1 MLKSYKSV
9 LTKNNKSVILFSN
22 IQLKLTAWL
31 IFYIGKTFEFKWKN
45 TSIQMFNKKKKS
57 EEPVMDEQL
66 DAQEAVDQQTE
77 ENTATEPVIELSAEE
92 KLQQE
97 NSVLNDK
104 YLRLFAEFDNYKRR
118 TQKERIELLQTAGKD
133 VVVSML
139 PVLDDFD
146 RALKATENATEVNAI
161 REGIMLVQTKL
172 KSILTQK
179 GLKEVE
185 SLHTAFD
192 TDIHEAITKIPAPT
206 DDLKGKVVDE
216 LEKGYT
222 LNDKVIRFAKVVVGA

>member
-1 MLKSYKSV
+1 MADFLV
-9 LTKNNKSVILFSN
+9 LAKLLSLNTKTRVYN
-22 IQLKLTAWL
+22 
-31 IFYIGKTFEFKWKN
+31 
-45 TSIQMFNKKKKS
+45 MFNKKKRS
-57 EEPVMDEQL
+57 EEPIMDEQL
-66 DAQEAVDQQTE
+66 EAQDTADQHTE
-77 ENTATEPVIELSAEE
+77 ENTIAEPVIELSAEE

-179 GLKEVE
+179 GLKEME
-185 SLHTAFD
+185 SLHTIFD